1 MVSKF
6 ELKLK
11 SYPLIVDD
19 LSSQPNNHELFQLA
33 EPPEL
38 AKETSAR
45 CNDFEQLFFVYSN
58 YVYLK
63 SVPYIIGAV
72 RQILPPDNQI
82 GISTTLFVF
91 KD

>member
-38 AKETSAR
+38 AKETCAR
-45 CNDFEQLFFVYSN
+45 CNDFEQFLGAKGQVHILHNIIQNMFYKMLYS
-58 YVYLK
+58 
-63 SVPYIIGAV
+63 
-72 RQILPPDNQI
+72 
-82 GISTTLFVF
+82 
-91 KD
+91 